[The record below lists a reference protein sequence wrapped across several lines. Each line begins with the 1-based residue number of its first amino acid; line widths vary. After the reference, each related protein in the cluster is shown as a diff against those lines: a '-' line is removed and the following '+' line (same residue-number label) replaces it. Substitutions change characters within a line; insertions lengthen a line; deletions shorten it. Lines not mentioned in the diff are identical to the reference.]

1 MGFNIL
7 ICDDSALARKM
18 ARRSLPKGL
27 AEAIYEVSNG
37 MDALEVLGHH
47 TIDLVL
53 LDLTMPVLGGL
64 SVLSEIKRRQLE
76 TFVIVIS
83 GDIQPIMQEKVMSLG
98 ALGFIEKP
106 IKREELTLLLQRF
119 GFILPDT
126 YKAPI
131 AI

>member
-18 ARRSLPKGL
+18 ARSNLPSGF

-37 MDALEVLGHH
+37 MDALEVLAHH

-64 SVLSEIKRRQLE
+64 SVLSEIRRRKLE

-83 GDIQPIMQEKVMSLG
+83 GDIQPLMQEKVMSLV

-106 IKREELTLLLQRF
+106 IKRVELTSVLQRF

-126 YKAPI
+126 YQAPI
-131 AI
+131 AV